1 MRRKFLT
8 YTLMSYALMLLCS
21 YALMPCALA
30 NERSVAIIQIYNQNG
45 KVIGKEAGI
54 FISEGEVL
62 THYYVF
68 SGVERAVLKSGGKEF
83 EIKGICGRNT
93 EKKLLKIKIGGNGF
107 KRADFARE
115 IKENQQVFI
124 KVPEEEVIE
133 GKIISIEDRIKIETD
148 SQMPKI
154 RGLPVF
160 NKEGQV
166 LGIIEFFTRDKN
178 YVYAIST
185 LEGISFESI
194 GLLNI
199 KEWKQKRAK
208 EWMESDTGK
217 RQIIVYLMGMSKYE
231 EAAIKL
237 KELIKEHPD
246 DKEAYFKLGVC
257 YGKSE
262 KYKEAIDAY
271 KKYNSLS
278 PDDFKAHYNLGI
290 LYISMA
296 DIEAAK
302 KEYEFLK
309 GFNSKEAAAF
319 SERLLKYIK
328 KENK

>member
-1 MRRKFLT
+1 MANKTRSIFFILSFFLFFQPVFCGAT
-8 YTLMSYALMLLCS
+8 DDSIAVI
-21 YALMPCALA
+21 
-30 NERSVAIIQIYNQNG
+30 EIHNQKD

-54 FISEGEVL
+54 FISEDEVL

-68 SGVERAVLKSGGKEF
+68 SGVEKAVLKSKNKQF
-83 EIKGICGRNT
+83 EIKGICGRNRK
-93 EKKLLKIKIGGNGF
+93 EKLLKIKIDGNGF
-107 KRADFARE
+107 KKADFAKE
-115 IKENQQVFI
+115 IKENEKVFI
-124 KVPEEEVIE
+124 RVSGEDVIK
-133 GKIISIEDRIKIETD
+133 GKIVSIEDRIKIKVD
-148 SQMPKI
+148 SQVPKI

-160 NKEGQV
+160 NEDDEV
-166 LGIIEFFTRDKN
+166 LGIIEFFIKDNN
-178 YVYAIST
+178 YVYAIAV
-185 LEGISFESI
+185 LEGTSFENI

-199 KEWKQKRAK
+199 KEWKEKRAK

-217 RQIIVYLMGMSKYE
+217 RQTIVYLMQMAKYE
-231 EAAIKL
+231 DAVIRL
-237 KELIKEHPD
+237 KEIIKESSE

-262 KYKEAIDAY
+262 RYGDAIEAY

-309 GFNSKEAAAF
+309 GFNSKEAAAL
-319 SERLLKYIK
+319 SERLLKYIE
-328 KENK
+328 KENHE